1 MAKRKTTKGQEK
13 FEDTKWVIRSLIGG
27 QTTQWL
33 KEIGQTDKQRSKNIT
48 QKTKD
53 QATRTPPK
61 TGGCRVNSCAPE
73 GLTVP
78 VPLVTPVVFL

>member
-1 MAKRKTTKGQEK
+1 VIQWPWYDFSDKIEQDDINGTMAKRKTTKGQEK

-48 QKTKD
+48 QKLWYLQTCFGKLS
-53 QATRTPPK
+53 R
-61 TGGCRVNSCAPE
+61 
-73 GLTVP
+73 
-78 VPLVTPVVFL
+78 